1 VHPNGEYVL
10 FADHDA
16 EVARLE
22 SALTAERTRREAL
35 AAALRAVMENLN
47 GECDCIYSSENDSYQ
62 CPCKMARAALSSG
75 KTEED
80 KG

>member
-1 VHPNGEYVL
+1 MDKMDRYEQ
-10 FADHDA
+10 F
-16 EVARLE
+16 
-22 SALTAERTRREAL
+22 AL
-35 AAALRAVMENLN
+35 AACRARIRELEAALRAVMENLN

-75 KTEED
+75 KTEGD